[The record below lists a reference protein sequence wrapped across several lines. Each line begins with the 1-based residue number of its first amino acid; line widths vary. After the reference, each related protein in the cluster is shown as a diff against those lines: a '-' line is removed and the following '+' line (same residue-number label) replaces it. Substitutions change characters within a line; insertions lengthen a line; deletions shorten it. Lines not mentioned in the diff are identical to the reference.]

1 MPLFRKT
8 IAIVDDD
15 ACIRK
20 ALDRQLSASGFN
32 CVTFPSAEEFLLV
45 AAAMLP
51 ACVLSDIHLE
61 GMSGLQLAMHPQMT
75 ALNVPVVLITGCDDP
90 MIEIPA
96 REIADAFLRKPFAPQ
111 VLLDTIIDTVG
122 PPVTNIE
129 S

>member
-1 MPLFRKT
+1 MPPPRKT

-15 ACIRK
+15 ASLRK

-32 CVTFPSAEEFLLV
+32 CVTFASAEEFLLV
-45 AAAMLP
+45 AAVVLP
-51 ACVLSDIHLE
+51 ACVLADIHLE
-61 GMSGLQLAMHPQMT
+61 GMSGLQLALHPQLT

-122 PPVTNIE
+122 PPIIDVE